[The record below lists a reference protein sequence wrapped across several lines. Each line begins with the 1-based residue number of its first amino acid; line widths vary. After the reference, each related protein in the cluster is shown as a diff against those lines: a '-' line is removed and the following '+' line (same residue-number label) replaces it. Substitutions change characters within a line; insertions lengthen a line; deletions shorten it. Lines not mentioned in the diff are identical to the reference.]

1 MKMTEKVNVE
11 NLAGKILNLQAQRDE
26 LDEAI
31 KNMRA
36 TLAEH
41 VDLGESFVGEFKF
54 TKTVTTRFDDALAKK
69 NLTPVEYNNISVPKA
84 DSKRAAALLD
94 EERLALCKKTFSES
108 VRIGLRD

>member
-1 MKMTEKVNVE
+1 MTKKVDVEK
-11 NLAGKILNLQAQRDE
+11 LAAKILELQAQRDE

-41 VDLGESFVGEFKF
+41 VDMGESLIGEYKF
-54 TKTVTTRFDDALAKK
+54 IKTVTTRFDDGLAKK
-69 NLTPVEYNNISVPKA
+69 HLTPQEYDSIAVLKA
-84 DSKRAAALLD
+84 DSKKAAALLD
-94 EERLALCKKTFSES
+94 EDRLALCKKTFSES

>member
-1 MKMTEKVNVE
+1 MTKKVDVEK
-11 NLAGKILNLQAQRDE
+11 LAGKILELQAQRDE

-36 TLAEH
+36 TLAEN
-41 VDLGESFVGEFKF
+41 VELGESFVGEYKF
-54 TKTVTTRFDDALAKK
+54 TKSVTTRFDDALAKK
-69 NLTPVEYNNISVPKA
+69 NLTVEEYDSIAVPKA

-94 EERLALCKKTFSES
+94 DDRLALCKKTFSES

>member
-1 MKMTEKVNVE
+1 MTNVE
-11 NLAGKILNLQAQRDE
+11 KMAAKVLELQAQRDE

-36 TLAEH
+36 TIAENI
-41 VDLGESFVGEFKF
+41 DLGENFIGEFKLV
-54 TKTVTTRFDDALAKK
+54 KTMTTRFDDALAKK
-69 NLTPVEYNNISVPKA
+69 NLTPAEYDSIAVPKA

-94 EERLALCKKTFSES
+94 EDRLALCKKTFDAQ

>member
-1 MKMTEKVNVE
+1 MTKVNVE
-11 NLAGKILNLQAQRDE
+11 NLAAKILDLQAQRDE

-36 TLAEH
+36 TLAEN
-41 VDLGESFVGEFKF
+41 VELGETTVGEYKF

-69 NLTPVEYNNISVPKA
+69 NLTVEQYDSIAVPKA

-94 EERLALCKKTFSES
+94 EDTLALCKKTFSES
-108 VRIGLRD
+108 VRIALRD

>member
-1 MKMTEKVNVE
+1 MTNVE
-11 NLAGKILNLQAQRDE
+11 KMAAKVLELQAQRDE

-36 TLAEH
+36 TIAENI
-41 VDLGESFVGEFKF
+41 DLGENLIGEFKLV
-54 TKTVTTRFDDALAKK
+54 KTMTTRFDDALAKK
-69 NLTPVEYNNISVPKA
+69 NLTPAEYDSIAVPKA

-94 EERLALCKKTFSES
+94 EDRLALCKKTFDAQ

>member
-1 MKMTEKVNVE
+1 MTNVE
-11 NLAGKILNLQAQRDE
+11 KLAAKILELQAQRDE

-36 TLAEH
+36 TLAEKI
-41 VDLGESFVGEFKF
+41 DLGESFVGEFKF
-54 TKTVTTRFDDALAKK
+54 TKSITTRFDDAMAKK
-69 NLTPVEYNNISVPKA
+69 NLTPVEYNNISVLKA

-94 EERLALCKKTFSES
+94 EDRLALCKKTFDAQ

>member
-1 MKMTEKVNVE
+1 MTNVE
-11 NLAGKILNLQAQRDE
+11 KMAAKILELQAQRDE

-36 TLAEH
+36 TLAEKI
-41 VDLGESFVGEFKF
+41 DLGESFAGEFKF
-54 TKTVTTRFDDALAKK
+54 TKSITTRFDDALAKK
-69 NLTPVEYNNISVPKA
+69 NLTPVEYNNISVLKA

-94 EERLALCKKTFSES
+94 EDSLALCKKTFDAQ

>member
-1 MKMTEKVNVE
+1 MTKVDVEK
-11 NLAGKILNLQAQRDE
+11 LAGKILELQAQRDE
-26 LDEAI
+26 LEEAI

-41 VDLGESFVGEFKF
+41 VDMGESLVGEFKF
-54 TKTVTTRFDDALAKK
+54 TKTVTTRFDDGLAKK
-69 NLTPVEYNNISVPKA
+69 NLTPQEYDSIAVPKA

-94 EERLALCKKTFSES
+94 EDRLSLCKKTFSES

>member
-1 MKMTEKVNVE
+1 MAAKVLE
-11 NLAGKILNLQAQRDE
+11 LQAQRDE

-36 TLAEH
+36 TIAENI
-41 VDLGESFVGEFKF
+41 DLGENLIGEFKLV
-54 TKTVTTRFDDALAKK
+54 KTMTTRFDDALAKK
-69 NLTPVEYNNISVPKA
+69 NLTPAEYDSIAVPKA

-94 EERLALCKKTFSES
+94 DDRLALCKKTFDAQ

>member
-1 MKMTEKVNVE
+1 MTNVE
-11 NLAGKILNLQAQRDE
+11 KMAAKVLELQAQRDE

-36 TLAEH
+36 TIAENI
-41 VDLGESFVGEFKF
+41 DLGENFIGEFKLV
-54 TKTVTTRFDDALAKK
+54 KTMTTRFDDAMAKK
-69 NLTPVEYNNISVPKA
+69 NLTPAEYDSIAVPKA

-94 EERLALCKKTFSES
+94 EDRLALCKKTFDAQ

>member
-1 MKMTEKVNVE
+1 MTIVEKMAAKVLE
-11 NLAGKILNLQAQRDE
+11 LQAQRDD

-36 TLAEH
+36 TIAENI
-41 VDLGESFVGEFKF
+41 DLGENLIGEFKLV
-54 TKTVTTRFDDALAKK
+54 KTMTTRFDDALAKK
-69 NLTPVEYNNISVPKA
+69 NLTPAEYDSIAVPKA

-94 EERLALCKKTFSES
+94 DDRLALCKKTFDAQ

>member
-1 MKMTEKVNVE
+1 MTNVE
-11 NLAGKILNLQAQRDE
+11 KLAAKILDLQAQRDE

-36 TLAEH
+36 ALAEKI
-41 VDLGESFVGEFKF
+41 DLGESFVGEFKF
-54 TKTVTTRFDDALAKK
+54 TKSITTRFDDALAKK
-69 NLTPVEYNNISVPKA
+69 NLTPAEYDSIAGPKA

-94 EERLALCKKTFSES
+94 EDRLALCKKTFDAQ

>member
-1 MKMTEKVNVE
+1 MSENKTEKRI
-11 NLAGKILNLQAQRDE
+11 AKILELQAQRDE

-36 TLAEH
+36 TLADE
-41 VDLGESFVGEFKF
+41 VDLGENLIGEFKV
-54 TKTVTTRFDDALAKK
+54 TKTVTTRFDDAMAKK
-69 NLTPVEYNNISVPKA
+69 NLTPQEYDSIAVPKA

-94 EERLALCKKTFSES
+94 EDRLALCKKTFDAQ